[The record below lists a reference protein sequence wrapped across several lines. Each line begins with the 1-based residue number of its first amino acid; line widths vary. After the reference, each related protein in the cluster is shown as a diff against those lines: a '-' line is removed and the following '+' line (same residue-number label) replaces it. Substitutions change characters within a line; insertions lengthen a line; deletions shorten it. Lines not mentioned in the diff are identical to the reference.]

1 MANPFKNFL
10 SELNKLRES
19 SRHAV
24 ADGNA
29 NNLDTFKEYLHIERP
44 VEKKL
49 KEIITLASTKGNAQL
64 ILVCGN
70 VGDGKSHILSYLNS
84 IMMEEM
90 SQFVIHNDATESHNP
105 NETSNDTLYRLLTGF
120 NDENIDT
127 STDKIIL
134 AINLG
139 TLSKFLEEHGHS
151 FTTLSQY
158 VDENKILDTILE
170 EEKDSREDQ
179 NIHHINFTD
188 YHLYS
193 LTADGAVSE
202 TISTLVER
210 IVSDNKRND
219 IYKAYIEYKENYT
232 CKYYCPILYNY
243 EFLMNKKNR
252 DIISQLIIKS
262 IIISKEIVSVRALL
276 NYIYD
281 IIVPFE
287 LSTIA
292 DNDNYT
298 DRLQNMKPDEYLSL
312 LIPNYLFEHK
322 ELSNLFERVGQL
334 DPCDARKESVDNI
347 LLRLANTEEPIKL
360 FEKHIDESYFGSLN
374 GLNQLLKD
382 VKSIEMSKFFVR
394 LNYFSNY
401 EKLDYVEDVNYER
414 YVEWLFHYNNHNTKY
429 IQNVYSLAIQSLKK
443 WYGDSKSSDKVV
455 IKVGKRQTRYRIFKE
470 VSPEPYIKNHNKA
483 SEDLIIHRFQQEFSL
498 FFDIGENNPL
508 QMDIDYGLFCLLQKI
523 TKGYRPNKKDN
534 NDYVYFVQTINKI
547 INHKSNKAPLYIDEV
562 NIGKS
567 VDYKLSKQMF
577 EGYRF
582 ERV

>member
-1 MANPFKNFL
+1 MFL
-10 SELNKLRES
+10 TQLNKLRES
-19 SRHAV
+19 SKHAV

-29 NNLDTFKEYLHIERP
+29 NNLDRFKEYLHIERP

-49 KEIITLASTKGNAQL
+49 KEIITLASTQTKAQL

-84 IMMEEM
+84 IMREEM

-105 NETSNDTLYRLLTGF
+105 DETSNDTLYRLLTGF
-120 NDENIDT
+120 KDENIDT
-127 STDKIIL
+127 TTDKIIL

-139 TLSKFLEEHGHS
+139 TLSKFLEEHGRS
-151 FTTLSQY
+151 FTKLSQY

-170 EEKDSREDQ
+170 EEKDLSEDQ

-193 LTADGAVSE
+193 LTADGVVSE
-202 TISTLVER
+202 TISTLLEK
-210 IVSDNKRND
+210 IVSDKKEND
-219 IYKAYIEYKENYT
+219 IYQAYIEYKQNYQ
-232 CKYYCPILYNY
+232 CRYYCPILYNY
-243 EFLMNKKNR
+243 EFLMSDQNR
-252 DIISQLIIKS
+252 KIITQLIIKS
-262 IIISKEIVSVRALL
+262 IIKSKEIVSVRTLL

-287 LSTIA
+287 LATISGE
-292 DNDNYT
+292 NYT
-298 DRLQNMKPDEYLSL
+298 DKLQSMKAEAYLPL
-312 LIPNYLFEHK
+312 LIPNYIFEHK
-322 ELSNLFERVGQL
+322 ELSNLFDKVGQL
-334 DPCDARKESVDNI
+334 DPCDARKEGVDNI

-360 FEKHIDESYFGSLN
+360 FEEHIDESYLKSLM
-374 GLNQLLKD
+374 GLDQLLKGVD
-382 VKSIEMSKFFVR
+382 KIEMSKFFVR
-394 LNYFSNY
+394 LNYFSSY
-401 EKLDYVEDVNYER
+401 EKLDYVQDESYER
-414 YVEWLFHYNNHNTKY
+414 YVEWLFHYNNNNTKY

-443 WYGDSKSSDKVV
+443 WYGDSKSSDKVI
-455 IKVGKRQTRYRIFKE
+455 IKVGKRQSKYRIFKE
-470 VSPEPYIKNHNKA
+470 VSPEPYLKRHKKP
-483 SEDLIIHRFQQEFSL
+483 SENPMIHRFQQEFSL
-498 FFDIGENNPL
+498 FFDIGENDPL
-508 QMDIDYGLFCLLQKI
+508 QMDIDYGLFYLLNKI

-562 NIGKS
+562 NIGQS

-577 EGYRF
+577 DGYRF